1 MRITIN
7 TLGADKAWVRSL
19 GFLGVH
25 FAAVLLIAVFV
36 ITPVRELLAS
46 RDVQI
51 ASQCAMLGRLGALAA
66 QESEV
71 EAAAKQG
78 LPETGE
84 YLAGANE
91 GVINADLQTRLKGM
105 VETTGGRLRA
115 VRVLPAQSVEHIRYI
130 GSHVEFQGALPAVH
144 RAIAAMEA
152 AKPYLFVRGAV
163 LKPAPP
169 VGRPDAAKE
178 PLIDAELEIF
188 GALRLAAGAR

>member
-1 MRITIN
+1 
-7 TLGADKAWVRSL
+7 LAFVGL
-19 GFLGVH
+19 H
-25 FAAVLLIAVFV
+25 FAAVLLTVVFV

-51 ASQCAMLGRLGALAA
+51 AGQRAMLARLGALAA

-71 EAAAKQG
+71 EAAAKQAP
-78 LPETGE
+78 PETGE

-105 VETTGGRLRA
+105 VETAGARLRA
-115 VRVLPAQSVEHIRYI
+115 VRVLPAQNVEHIRYI
-130 GSHVEFQGALPAVH
+130 GSRVEFQGTLPAVH

-163 LKPAPP
+163 FKPAPP
-169 VGRPDAAKE
+169 VGRPDAAQE
-178 PLIDAELEIF
+178 PFIDAELDVF

>member
-19 GFLGVH
+19 AFVGLH
-25 FAAVLLIAVFV
+25 LAAALFIVVFV
-36 ITPVRELLAS
+36 ITPVRQLLAS

-51 ASQCAMLGRLGALAA
+51 ASQRAMLSRLGALAA

-71 EAAAKQG
+71 EAAAKQAQ
-78 LPETGE
+78 PDTGE

-115 VRVLPAQSVEHIRYI
+115 VRVLPPQSVEHIRYI
-130 GSHVEFQGALPAVH
+130 GSHVEFQGTLPAVH

-152 AKPYLFVRGAV
+152 AKPYLFVREAV

-169 VGRPDAAKE
+169 VGRPEAAQE
-178 PLIDAELEIF
+178 PIIDAELNVF